1 MGIMRIVIHKTN
13 PTLCEQWINYKLIH
27 IYSYLYT
34 FHHILLLAL
43 ELIIS
48 RVPFPKWPYAWPQL
62 LTQSRNV
69 NGLPGPFNS
78 QGEGIKSYSPSLRH
92 QLNPSSHTQK
102 PLATTWA
109 FSIPHTAKKDHLPYW
124 PQGNKFHTTSLG
136 LLNEI
141 NSSARVQKL
150 LCFMKRKASQSDIRF
165 PATKLSEL
173 LPKLESRTG
182 NFIGNLIPRLG
193 SMIIVT
199 RVFCLFL
206 F

>member
-1 MGIMRIVIHKTN
+1 MPDPNCLLNQEMWMGCQGH
-13 PTLCEQWINYKLIH
+13 LIPREREFKA
-27 IYSYLYT
+27 S
-34 FHHILLLAL
+34 LLLWD
-43 ELIIS
+43 IS
-48 RVPFPKWPYAWPQL
+48 
-62 LTQSRNV
+62 SI
-69 NGLPGPFNS
+69 LP
-78 QGEGIKSYSPSLRH
+78 PSTR
-92 QLNPSSHTQK
+92 K
-102 PLATTWA
+102 PLATTWT

-199 RVFCLFL
+199 RVFSFVSFL
-206 F
+206 RSHQI